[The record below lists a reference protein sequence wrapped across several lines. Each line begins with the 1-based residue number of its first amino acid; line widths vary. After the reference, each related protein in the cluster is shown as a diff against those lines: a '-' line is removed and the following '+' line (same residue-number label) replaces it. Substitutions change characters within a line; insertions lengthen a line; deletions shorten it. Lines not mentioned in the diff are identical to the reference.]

1 MTFLIECMNLEFLET
16 PRMKLRILTPDVYD
30 CVFNHYSD
38 QEIMH
43 FFGLENEQ
51 LIQEEK
57 RKYNLGIATYNKTFV
72 NFQLIDKL
80 TETLIGACG
89 FHTYYIEH
97 SRAEI
102 GYHLFF
108 DHYKNRGLMTEA
120 LLKIIHY
127 GFDVM
132 KLNRIEAFVSPHNEA
147 SIKLLKKFNFV
158 DEGLMRKHYCK
169 NNIMEDSLVCSLLRS
184 EYGLQ

>member
-1 MTFLIECMNLEFLET
+1 MNLEYLET

-30 CVFNHYSD
+30 FVFNHYSN
-38 QEIMH
+38 QQIMH
-43 FFGLENEQ
+43 FFGLENEP
-51 LIQEEK
+51 LLLEEK
-57 RKYNLGIATYNKTFV
+57 VKYKKGIVTFNRTFV
-72 NFQLIDKL
+72 NFQLIDKF
-80 TETLIGACG
+80 TDKLIGGCG
-89 FHTYYIEH
+89 FHNYYTDH

-108 DHYKNRGLMTEA
+108 EHDKNKGLMTEA
-120 LLKIIHY
+120 IQKIIHY
-127 GFDVM
+127 GFEVM
-132 KLNRIEAFVSPHNEA
+132 KLNRIEAFVSPANEA

-158 DEGLMRKHYCK
+158 EEGLLRKHYFK